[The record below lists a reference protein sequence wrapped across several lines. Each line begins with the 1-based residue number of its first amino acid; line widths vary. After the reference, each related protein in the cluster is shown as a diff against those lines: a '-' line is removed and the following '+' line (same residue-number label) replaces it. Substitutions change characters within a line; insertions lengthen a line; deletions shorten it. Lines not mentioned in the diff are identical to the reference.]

1 MHISPFFKLK
11 LTLLQKNIIYL
22 IINLR
27 RMITMQSFTYW
38 NSTKLIFGKNQIEQL
53 KSEIPQYGNKIL
65 LVYGGGS
72 VKRNGLYD
80 QVLSILNELEAS
92 VFELSGVEPNP
103 RISTARK
110 GVEIC
115 KKEGIDFI
123 LAVGG
128 GSVIDCTKLIA
139 AGAKYEGDAWD
150 LVVKK
155 AIALE
160 ALPFGTILTL
170 AATGSEMNSGS
181 VITNWET
188 QEKYGWGSPATF
200 PKFSILDPTN
210 TFTVPKNQTI
220 YGIVDIMSHVFEQY
234 FHIGENT
241 LLQDRFC
248 ESTLLTVMEAA
259 PKLVNDLENY
269 ELRETILY
277 SGTIALNGMLS
288 MGSRGD
294 WATHNIE
301 HAVSA
306 VYDIPHGGGLA
317 ILFPNWMKHSLKEN
331 PSRFKQLAV
340 RVFGVDPAG
349 KTDEEVGLE
358 GIEKLREFWSSIG
371 APSRLADYEIDDT
384 KLEVMADKAMV
395 NGEFGNFKKL
405 NRDDVLEIYRASL

>member
-1 MHISPFFKLK
+1 
-11 LTLLQKNIIYL
+11 
-22 IINLR
+22 
-27 RMITMQSFTYW
+27 MQNFTYW
-38 NSTKLIFGKNQIEQL
+38 NPTKLIFGKDQIEQL
-53 KSEIPQYGNKIL
+53 KTEIPQYGTKVL

-72 VKRNGLYD
+72 IKRNGLYD
-80 QVLSILNELEAS
+80 QVISILKDLDAN
-92 VFELSGVEPNP
+92 VFELPGVEPNP

-115 KKEGIDFI
+115 KREGIDFI

-139 AGAKYEGDAWD
+139 AGAKYDGDAWD

-155 AIALE
+155 AFAKE

-188 QEKYGWGSPATF
+188 QEKYGWGSPYTF

-210 TFTVPKNQTI
+210 TFTVPKDQTI
-220 YGIVDIMSHVFEQY
+220 YGMVDIMSHVFEQY

-259 PKLVNDLENY
+259 SMLVNDLENY

-277 SGTIALNGMLS
+277 CGTIGLNGMLS

-340 RVFGVDPAG
+340 RVFGVDPTG
-349 KTDEEVGLE
+349 KSDEEAGLE

-405 NRDDVLEIYRASL
+405 NREDVLEIYKASL

>member
-1 MHISPFFKLK
+1 
-11 LTLLQKNIIYL
+11 
-22 IINLR
+22 
-27 RMITMQSFTYW
+27 MQNFTYW
-38 NSTKLIFGKNQIEQL
+38 NPTRLIFGKNQMEQL
-53 KSEIPQYGNKIL
+53 KTEIPQYGNNVL

-72 VKRNGLYD
+72 IKRNGLYD
-80 QVLSILNELEAS
+80 QVIATLKDLKVN
-92 VFELSGVEPNP
+92 VFELPGVEPNP

-115 KKEGIDFI
+115 KNEGIDFI

-155 AIALE
+155 AIAHE

-188 QEKYGWGSPATF
+188 QEKYGWGSPVTF
-200 PKFSILDPTN
+200 PRFSILDPTN
-210 TFTVPKNQTI
+210 TFTVPKDQTI
-220 YGIVDIMSHVFEQY
+220 YGMVDIMSHVFEQY

-241 LLQDRFC
+241 MLQDRFC

-340 RVFGVDPAG
+340 RVFGVDPTG
-349 KTDEEVGLE
+349 KTDEKAGLE
-358 GIEKLREFWSSIG
+358 GIEKLREFWSALG
-371 APSRLADYEIDDT
+371 APSRLADYEIDDS

-405 NRDDVLEIYRASL
+405 NRDDVLEIYKASL